1 MARREAEEKAAARQR
16 ELEERNRKSRS
27 EFTRFLFGG
36 DEPDEEVNEDA
47 PVAPIPGLV
56 ERLQKYSG
64 QETVPQP
71 PDDFLGGGTPP
82 PPEERPKFDD
92 EIPLV
97 EDEERGSRSH

>member
-1 MARREAEEKAAARQR
+1 M
-16 ELEERNRKSRS
+16 
-27 EFTRFLFGG
+27 
-36 DEPDEEVNEDA
+36 
-47 PVAPIPGLV
+47 APIPGLV

-82 PPEERPKFDD
+82 PEPEAPEFDV